1 MFFYPKLSDV
11 RKQLGIKNTNQA
23 FCVPI
28 TVVVDKNSNT
38 IVLASQCKARTPVSE
53 EEGGKIMGVGVIAS
67 SITFNKERWEY
78 QRRNDENS
86 KSKVYMQGGVV
97 GRFALC
103 YNPSSGYYCELLSS
117 F

>member
-1 MFFYPKLSDV
+1 M
-11 RKQLGIKNTNQA
+11 
-23 FCVPI
+23 PI

-53 EEGGKIMGVGVIAS
+53 EEGGKIMGVGVIAA
-67 SITFNKERWEY
+67 SITFGKEHWEY
-78 QRRNDENS
+78 QRRMMRTVSLRYICKEA
-86 KSKVYMQGGVV
+86 VV
-97 GRFALC
+97 RRFALC